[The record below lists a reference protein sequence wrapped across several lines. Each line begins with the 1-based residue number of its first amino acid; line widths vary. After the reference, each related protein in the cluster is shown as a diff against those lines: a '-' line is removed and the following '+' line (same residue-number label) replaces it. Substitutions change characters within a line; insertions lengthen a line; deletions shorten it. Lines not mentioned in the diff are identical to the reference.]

1 MSISAATWIN
11 GLGLEPHPEGG
22 YFRETYRA
30 TGLIPGQSLPPNFAG
45 GDRPYGTAIY
55 FLLKS
60 GQFSAL
66 HRIQADEVWHF
77 YAGSGLTVVVI
88 SPEGEISN
96 LHLGA
101 DLSQGQQFQ
110 AWVAAGAWFGAYV
123 NEPDRYSLVGCT
135 VSPGFDFRDFE
146 IGERDTLL
154 AQFPQHRDRIIPL
167 THP

>member
-1 MSISAATWIN
+1 MSITAETWIT

-30 TGLIPGQSLPPNFAG
+30 TGIIPGQALPPNFAG
-45 GDRPYGTAIY
+45 GDRNYGTAIY
-55 FLLKS
+55 FLLQS

-88 SPEGEISN
+88 SPEGERTD

-101 DLSQGQQFQ
+101 DIDQGQQFQ
-110 AWVAAGAWFGAYV
+110 AWVPAGAWFGAYV
-123 NEPDRYSLVGCT
+123 NEPESYSLVGCT
-135 VSPGFDFRDFE
+135 VAPGFDFRDFE
-146 IGERDTLL
+146 MGERNKLL
-154 AQFPQHRDRIIPL
+154 AAFPHHQDLITCL